1 LKIYQVGG
9 AVRDRLLGKAVH
21 DIDYVVVGSTAD
33 QMIEKGFRP
42 VGSHF
47 PVFLHP
53 VTNHEY
59 ALARTER
66 KTAPGH
72 QGFIFHADPAVTLE
86 EDLQRRDLTMNAMAQ
101 EVNEIGEPVGEI
113 VDPYGGQADLKAGV
127 LRHVSKAFLED
138 PLRVL
143 RVARF
148 AARFADFHIA
158 PETLVHMRRMVE
170 ALELETLSRERIW
183 QELSRAMEETEPLR
197 FIETLNHCNALSDVL
212 PASFEKQWHQE
223 AAQERIR
230 QAMQL
235 IDRVSP
241 RLNQRMACLLRFIS
255 STEIQEWAKGSK
267 WPNEIAEYCQIV
279 ADFEVVHAKL
289 IAKDM
294 LAFFNRADLWR
305 KPNRISELL
314 ALYEALGI
322 DTAIWVTLVN
332 QLMGIDAGQIAA
344 SVSQRSNANDLGK
357 AIHAELEKA
366 RLLLIQETLSQ

>member
-1 LKIYQVGG
+1 MKIYQVGG

-344 SVSQRSNANDLGK
+344 SMSQRSNANDLGK

>member
-101 EVNEIGEPVGEI
+101 EVNEINEPVGEI

-158 PETLVHMRRMVE
+158 PETLLHMRRMVE

-230 QAMQL
+230 QAMRL

-357 AIHAELEKA
+357 AIHAELEKV

>member
-1 LKIYQVGG
+1 MKIYQVGG

-267 WPNEIAEYCQIV
+267 WPNEITEYCQIF

-314 ALYEALGI
+314 ALYEVLGI

-332 QLMGIDAGQIAA
+332 KLMGIDAGQIAT

>member
-1 LKIYQVGG
+1 MKIYQVGG

-86 EDLQRRDLTMNAMAQ
+86 EDLQRRDLTINAMAQ
-101 EVNEIGEPVGEI
+101 EVNAIGEPVGAI

-158 PETLVHMRRMVE
+158 PETLLHMRRMVE

-230 QAMQL
+230 QAMRL

>member
-1 LKIYQVGG
+1 MKIYQVGG

-344 SVSQRSNANDLGK
+344 SVSQRFNANDLGK

>member
-1 LKIYQVGG
+1 MKIYQVGG

-314 ALYEALGI
+314 TLYEALGV

-344 SVSQRSNANDLGK
+344 SVSQRFNANDLGK

>member
-1 LKIYQVGG
+1 MKIYQVGG

-101 EVNEIGEPVGEI
+101 EVNEINEPVGEI

-158 PETLVHMRRMVE
+158 PETLLHMRRMVE

-230 QAMQL
+230 QAMRL

-305 KPNRISELL
+305 KPNRTSELL
-314 ALYEALGI
+314 SIYKALGI

-344 SVSQRSNANDLGK
+344 SVSQRSNVNELGK
-357 AIHAELEKA
+357 AIHAELEKV

>member
-1 LKIYQVGG
+1 MKIYQVGG

-158 PETLVHMRRMVE
+158 PETLLHMRRMVE

>member
-1 LKIYQVGG
+1 MKIYQVGG

-170 ALELETLSRERIW
+170 ALELETLSSERIW

-223 AAQERIR
+223 EAQERIW
-230 QAMQL
+230 QAMRL

-267 WPNEIAEYCQIV
+267 WPNEITDYCLIV
-279 ADFEVVHAKL
+279 ADFEVMHAKL

-294 LAFFNRADLWR
+294 LAFFNRVDLWR

-357 AIHAELEKA
+357 AIHVELEKA

>member
-1 LKIYQVGG
+1 MKIYQVGG

-158 PETLVHMRRMVE
+158 PETLLYMRRMVE

-344 SVSQRSNANDLGK
+344 SVSQRFNANDLGK

>member
-1 LKIYQVGG
+1 MKIYQVGG

-158 PETLVHMRRMVE
+158 PETLLHMRQMVE

-314 ALYEALGI
+314 TLYEALGV

>member
-1 LKIYQVGG
+1 MKIYQVGG

-101 EVNEIGEPVGEI
+101 EVNEINEPVGEI

-230 QAMQL
+230 QGMQL

-305 KPNRISELL
+305 KPNRISEIL

-344 SVSQRSNANDLGK
+344 SMSQRSNANDLGK

>member
-1 LKIYQVGG
+1 MKIYQVGG

-314 ALYEALGI
+314 TLYEALGV

>member
-1 LKIYQVGG
+1 MKIYQVGG

-101 EVNEIGEPVGEI
+101 EVNEINEPVGEI

-183 QELSRAMEETEPLR
+183 QELSRAMEETEPIR

-212 PASFEKQWHQE
+212 PASFEKQWHKE

-344 SVSQRSNANDLGK
+344 SVSQRSNVNELGK

>member
-1 LKIYQVGG
+1 MKIYQVGG

-158 PETLVHMRRMVE
+158 PETLLHMRQMVE

>member
-1 LKIYQVGG
+1 MKIYQVGG

-158 PETLVHMRRMVE
+158 PETLLHMRQMVE

-279 ADFEVVHAKL
+279 ADFEGVHAKL

-314 ALYEALGI
+314 TLYEALGV

-344 SVSQRSNANDLGK
+344 SVSQRFNANDLGK

>member
-1 LKIYQVGG
+1 MKIYQVGG

-158 PETLVHMRRMVE
+158 PETLLHMRRMVE
-170 ALELETLSRERIW
+170 ALELETLSMERIW

-230 QAMQL
+230 QAMRL

>member
-101 EVNEIGEPVGEI
+101 EVNEINEPVGEI

-230 QAMQL
+230 QAMRL

>member
-101 EVNEIGEPVGEI
+101 EVNEINEPVGEI

-158 PETLVHMRRMVE
+158 PETLLHMRRMVE